1 MKNLYCYLVIFL
13 LSLSAIYCS
22 DSQNFQGRLSPEAR
36 AAQLKERLNLSDEQT
51 KKVEQIYQE
60 SSERMSQMRD
70 QYPDDRTQM
79 REQMMRS
86 REEINNQI
94 EEILNQDQIE
104 LYRQYLQEEQQN
116 RRGRSGRRGQS
127 QE

>member
-1 MKNLYCYLVIFL
+1 MKNLYYYLIIFL
-13 LSLSAIYCS
+13 LSLSAMYCS
-22 DSQNFQGRLSPEAR
+22 DNQNFQGRMSPETR

-51 KKVEQIYQE
+51 QKIEQIYRE

-70 QYPDDRTQM
+70 QSTDDRTQM

-86 REEINNQI
+86 REETNNKI
-94 EEILNQDQIE
+94 EEILNQDQID

-116 RRGRSGRRGQS
+116 RRGRRGQT